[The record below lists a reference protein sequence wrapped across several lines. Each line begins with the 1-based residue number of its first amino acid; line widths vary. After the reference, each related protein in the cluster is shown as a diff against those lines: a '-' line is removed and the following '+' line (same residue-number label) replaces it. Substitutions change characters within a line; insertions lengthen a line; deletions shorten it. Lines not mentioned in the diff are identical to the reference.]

1 MKLVRFGPRGR
12 EKPGLIDD
20 EGSLRSL
27 EKRVPDIT
35 SKVLSDKGLE
45 RLARINP
52 ARLPK
57 VTGRPRIGVPVAD
70 IGKIVCIGLNYIDH
84 AKEVGAAIPEE
95 PIVFMK
101 PTSALNGPNDI
112 VEMPKGSKKSDWE
125 IELGVVIGTAANNVP
140 KSRALQHVAGYT
152 VVNDVSEREW
162 QIERGMTWDK
172 GKGCDT
178 FCPVGPWMVTRD
190 EIRNPQ
196 RLNLWMDVN
205 GKRMQDG
212 NTSTMI
218 FDVRTL
224 VSYISKF
231 MTLYPGDLIATGTPP
246 GVGSGMKP
254 PLFLKQD
261 DVMEPGIEGLG
272 AQRQKV
278 RKWVAR

>member
-12 EKPGLIDD
+12 EKPGLIDG
-20 EGSLRSL
+20 EGNLRSL
-27 EKRVPDIT
+27 DKRVPDIT
-35 SKVLSDKGLE
+35 SKVLTDKGLE
-45 RLARINP
+45 RLGKINP
-52 ARLPK
+52 ERLPK
-57 VTGRPRIGVPVAD
+57 ILGRPRIGVPVAD

-84 AKEVGAAIPEE
+84 AKEVGAPIPEE

-178 FCPVGPWMVTRD
+178 FCPVGPWLVTRD
-190 EIRNPQ
+190 EIPNPQ

-205 GKRMQDG
+205 GKRLQDG

-224 VSYISKF
+224 VSYVSKF

-254 PLFLKQD
+254 PVFLKQD

-272 AQRQKV
+272 SQRQKV

>member
-20 EGSLRSL
+20 EGNLRSL

-205 GKRMQDG
+205 DKRMQDG

>member
-278 RKWVAR
+278 RRWVAR

>member
-12 EKPGLIDD
+12 EKPGLIDG
-20 EGSLRSL
+20 EGNLRSL

-254 PLFLKQD
+254 PLFLKPD

-278 RKWVAR
+278 RKWAAR

>member
-12 EKPGLIDD
+12 EKPGLIDG
-20 EGSLRSL
+20 EGNLRSL

-35 SKVLSDKGLE
+35 SKILTDKGLE
-45 RLARINP
+45 RLGKINP
-52 ARLPK
+52 ERLPK
-57 VTGRPRIGVPVAD
+57 VSGRPRIGVPVAD

-84 AKEVGAAIPEE
+84 AKEVGAPIPEE

-178 FCPVGPWMVTRD
+178 FCPVGPWLVTRD
-190 EIRNPQ
+190 EIPNPQ

-205 GKRMQDG
+205 GKRLQDG

-224 VSYISKF
+224 VSYVSKF

-254 PLFLKQD
+254 PVFLKQD

-272 AQRQKV
+272 SQRQKV

>member
-12 EKPGLIDD
+12 EKPGLIDG
-20 EGSLRSL
+20 EGNLRSL

-45 RLARINP
+45 RLGKIDP
-52 ARLPK
+52 ERLPE
-57 VTGRPRIGVPVAD
+57 VPGRPRIGVPVAD
-70 IGKIVCIGLNYIDH
+70 IGKIVCIGLNYVDH
-84 AKEVGAAIPEE
+84 AKEVGAPIPEE

-101 PTSALNGPNDI
+101 PTSALNGPNDV

-178 FCPVGPWMVTRD
+178 FCPVGPWLVTRD

-196 RLNLWMDVN
+196 RLDLWMDVN
-205 GKRMQDG
+205 GKRLQDG
-212 NTSTMI
+212 NTRTMI

-224 VSYISKF
+224 VSYVSKF
-231 MTLYPGDLIATGTPP
+231 MTLHPGDLIATGTPP

-254 PLFLKQD
+254 PVFLKQD

-272 AQRQKV
+272 SQRQKV

>member
-20 EGSLRSL
+20 GGNLRSL

-57 VTGRPRIGVPVAD
+57 VTGRPRVGVPVAD

-278 RKWVAR
+278 RKWAAR

>member
-12 EKPGLIDD
+12 EKPGLIDG
-20 EGSLRSL
+20 EGNLRSL

-45 RLARINP
+45 RLGKINP
-52 ARLPK
+52 ERLPE
-57 VTGRPRIGVPVAD
+57 VPGRPRIGVPVAD
-70 IGKIVCIGLNYIDH
+70 IGKIVCIGLNYVDH
-84 AKEVGAAIPEE
+84 AKEVGAPIPEE

-101 PTSALNGPNDI
+101 PTSALNGPNDV

-178 FCPVGPWMVTRD
+178 FCPVGPWLVTRD

-196 RLNLWMDVN
+196 RLDLWMDVN
-205 GKRMQDG
+205 GKRLQDG
-212 NTSTMI
+212 NTRTMI

-224 VSYISKF
+224 VSYVSKF
-231 MTLYPGDLIATGTPP
+231 MTLHPGDLIATGTPP

-254 PLFLKQD
+254 PVFLKQD

-272 AQRQKV
+272 SQRQKV